1 LQSSATNNNA
11 RAVSTDHI
19 KDLNVTEGKLAAD
32 SVTNSKIAVNAVTGN
47 ELADNSVDT
56 NSIIDLN
63 VTVGKL
69 ANNAITVGKL
79 NTTNVGTL
87 GQVLTKNGNQFTWA
101 DDTSGVSDPAVG
113 GAVSGTISNI
123 TINDNAITSSMI
135 APGVIIA
142 QDIAANAINGTHLQM
157 GSDAAGDI
165 LYYDG
170 TDYTRLGVGSNDQVL
185 TVSSGSPAWVTGA
198 SGGVSAAAATAT
210 AVTMA
215 IALG

>member
-1 LQSSATNNNA
+1 
-11 RAVSTDHI
+11 
-19 KDLNVTEGKLAAD
+19 
-32 SVTNSKIAVNAVTGN
+32 
-47 ELADNSVDT
+47 
-56 NSIIDLN
+56 
-63 VTVGKL
+63 
-69 ANNAITVGKL
+69 
-79 NTTNVGTL
+79 
-87 GQVLTKNGNQFTWA
+87 
-101 DDTSGVSDPAVG
+101 
-113 GAVSGTISNI
+113 
-123 TINDNAITSSMI
+123 MI

-157 GSDAAGDI
+157 GSDVAGDI

-170 TDYTRLGVGSNDQVL
+170 TNYTRLGVGSNDQVL